1 MKGDITQKTYLYH
14 IMRWLISFKKKQLKK
29 YSRFK
34 YEFYFCWYE
43 VMTICDNSHI
53 QWDEEI
59 NDLVSL
65 GSSNISLTE
74 SANETAKTESD
85 MQEIWIDSDSL
96 EELVLV
102 IEDIITK
109 RKYVLFSIYDNIT
122 KIILL
127 NCFLYNSLF

>member
-1 MKGDITQKTYLYH
+1 
-14 IMRWLISFKKKQLKK
+14 
-29 YSRFK
+29 
-34 YEFYFCWYE
+34 
-43 VMTICDNSHI
+43 MTICDNSHI

-96 EELVLV
+96 EELVMV

-109 RKYVLFSIYDNIT
+109 RKYVLFFDIW
-122 KIILL
+122 
-127 NCFLYNSLF
+127 